1 MALLVDYAP
10 WLLAMLLLLCGSAFF
25 SASEAALFYL
35 SRRDRRAFANGSTAQ
50 QIAAALLEQPDRL
63 LTTVLFWNLM
73 VNISYFTL
81 SSVVALRLQRDDR
94 LVEATWLTIGSLFT
108 LILFGEM
115 LPKSLAV
122 IQSRFLAPL
131 VAVPLAVAVRV
142 LSPVIPM
149 LRLVTLLSRRLVL
162 PRFQPEPY
170 LALSD
175 LERAVTMSTTDA
187 SLLRHE
193 EAVLQNILSLSDL
206 RVDELMTPRTQIR
219 TFRPPVSLSALEG
232 HVPVG
237 GYLLISEPDSDEV
250 AAAVPLTR
258 LYYLPDDHLERYA
271 EEVVYVPWSATVAA
285 AMEEMLRRDR
295 RVTVVVNE
303 HGETIGILTYDDIL
317 DTIFAE
323 NASRSLRLLNRS
335 PIEEVEPG
343 VYHVLGIT
351 SLRRLYKYFNLPRP
365 ESSAITVAGLVQE
378 QTQRLPAVGDEC
390 HWNGFHLKV
399 IEILQRGQI
408 VVEFRRREQQPQEE
422 SA

>member
-10 WLLAMLLLLCGSAFF
+10 WLLAMLLLLGGSAFF

-35 SRRDRRAFANGSTAQ
+35 SRRDRKAFASGTTGQ
-50 QIAAALLEQPDRL
+50 QIAANLLQHPDQL

-73 VNISYFTL
+73 VNIAYFTL
-81 SSVVALRLQRDDR
+81 SSVVALRLQSAGRIA
-94 LVEATWLTIGSLFT
+94 EATWLTLGSL
-108 LILFGEM
+108 LGIILFGEM
-115 LPKSLAV
+115 FPKSLAV
-122 IQSRFLAPL
+122 MQSRFLAPL
-131 VAVPLAVAVRV
+131 VAVPMAGAVRV
-142 LSPVIPM
+142 LDPVIPV

-170 LALSD
+170 LALGD

-206 RVDELMTPRTQIR
+206 RVDELMTPRTQTR
-219 TFRPPVSLSALEG
+219 TFRPPVSLSDLDGE
-232 HVPVG
+232 VPPG
-237 GYLLISEPDSDEV
+237 GYLFISEPDSDEV

-271 EEVVYVPWSATVAA
+271 EEVVYVPWSSTVAA
-285 AMEEMLRRDR
+285 AMEEMLGRDR

-303 HGETIGILTYDDIL
+303 HGETIGVLTYDDIL

-351 SLRRLYKYFNLPRP
+351 SLRRLYKYFDLARP
-365 ESSAITVAGLVQE
+365 ESSSITVAGLVQE
-378 QTQRLPAVGDEC
+378 QIQRLPEVGDEC
-390 HWNGFHLKV
+390 EWNGFHLKV
-399 IEILQRGQI
+399 IEIMQRGQI
-408 VVEFRRREQQPQEE
+408 VVEFRHREQPQEE